1 MPNGGGEPGREGQK
15 VFVPHWLRDQQ
26 PGLRQAGFA
35 ARVASEKTQGPVQV
49 DPSQVVQE
57 PGEKSADFQA
67 RLAKAKQFPGQ
78 FRAYFALNRISLFSG
93 GRKQNLVFAIR
104 ISRKD
109 AREQSRQG
117 NADLFASLLLCVFA

>member
-78 FRAYFALNRISLFSG
+78 FRVVAGSEAPQKAPEVPAARTRFRQFERSVAASDATGSELRARLQDPRTNR
-93 GRKQNLVFAIR
+93 
-104 ISRKD
+104 
-109 AREQSRQG
+109 
-117 NADLFASLLLCVFA
+117 